1 MKVFGTLEALQ
12 DRIDIWDFISADNHL
27 AAANLEAIFS
37 TAASRLAEHPQIGR
51 IGKTTGTREW
61 VVHAS
66 YRMVYEISNESV
78 WILALIHTSRLWPLV
93 W

>member
-1 MKVFGTLEALQ
+1 MKVFWTLEALQ

-27 AAANLEAIFS
+27 AAANLDAIFS

-51 IGKTTGTREW
+51 IGKTAGTREW

>member
-1 MKVFGTLEALQ
+1 MKVFWAPEALQ
-12 DRIDIWDFISADNHL
+12 DRIDIWDFIAADNPL
-27 AAANLEAIFS
+27 AAVNLDAIFS
-37 TAASRLAEHPQIGR
+37 TAASRRAEHPQIGR

-93 W
+93 R

>member
-1 MKVFGTLEALQ
+1 VKVFWTPEALQ
-12 DRIDIWDFISADNHL
+12 DRIDIWDFVAADNPL
-27 AAANLEAIFS
+27 AAANLDAIFS
-37 TAASRLAEHPQIGR
+37 TAASRLAEQPQIGR
-51 IGKTTGTREW
+51 IGKTMGTREL

-93 W
+93 R

>member
-1 MKVFGTLEALQ
+1 L
-12 DRIDIWDFISADNHL
+12 
-27 AAANLEAIFS
+27 
-37 TAASRLAEHPQIGR
+37 
-51 IGKTTGTREW
+51 

-93 W
+93 R